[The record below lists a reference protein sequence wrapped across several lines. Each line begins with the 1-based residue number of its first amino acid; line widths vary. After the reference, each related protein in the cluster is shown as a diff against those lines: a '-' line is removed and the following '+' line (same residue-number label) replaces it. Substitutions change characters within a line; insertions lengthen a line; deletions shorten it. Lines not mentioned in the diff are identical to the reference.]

1 MKTTEKNWNEVGKRM
16 PYTVPDDFFNQLEE
30 RVWQEVQTS
39 LPNKPNKRRERR
51 RRVRLVISYCAGIAA
66 AVALLL
72 TGWPGLTTQPSTSME
87 EVELAFCNLSHEDQE
102 FLYTLYADE
111 AMMEE
116 MDIET
121 EEILTIL

>member
-16 PYTVPDDFFNQLEE
+16 PYAVPDDFFNQLEE

-39 LPNKPNKRRERR
+39 LPNKRRERR
-51 RRVRLVISYCAGIAA
+51 RQVRLLITYCAGIAA
-66 AVALLL
+66 AVALLFTL
-72 TGWPGLTTQPSTSME
+72 WPGLTTQPSTSME